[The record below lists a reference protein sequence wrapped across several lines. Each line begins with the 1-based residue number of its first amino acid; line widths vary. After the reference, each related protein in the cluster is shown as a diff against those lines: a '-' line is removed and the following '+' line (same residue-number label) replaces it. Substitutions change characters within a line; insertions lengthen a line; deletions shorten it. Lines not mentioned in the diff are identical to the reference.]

1 MNDSAK
7 LLGWVTF
14 GAALWVAAC
23 VLMWCGEAKAQTPA
37 CKPQTWGWTAATG
50 PVTGY
55 EVEVSRNGAAY
66 AKLGDTTAASLSIS
80 GAIGEAVKVRV
91 RAYADDAVPRRVGA
105 YSAESVAYTYCAP
118 LGVPGAPSITA
129 GPTSAIV
136 TEPVVDLA
144 GVPLGPS
151 NPLWA
156 CAAWRPGEPGVW
168 LAPGS
173 PAGGGEHAVPWPAL
187 TSDLPAEYRARCIY
201 PAGWG
206 PEAVG
211 VAVVAVR

>member
-1 MNDSAK
+1 MSDAAK
-7 LLGWVTF
+7 ILGWVTL
-14 GAALWVAAC
+14 GLAAWVLVFAS
-23 VLMWCGEAKAQTPA
+23 LWCGEARAQTSA

-55 EVEVSRNGAAY
+55 EVEVSRNGGAY
-66 AKLGDTTAASLSIS
+66 AKLGDTTGTSIAIS

-91 RAYADDAVPRRVGA
+91 RAYADDAVPRRTGA

-136 TEPVVDLA
+136 TEPTVDLA
-144 GVPLGPS
+144 GVPLGPG

-156 CAAWRPGEPGVW
+156 CAAWRPGQPGAW
-168 LAPGS
+168 LAPTG
-173 PAGGGEHAVPWPAL
+173 PAGGGAHPVPWPAL
-187 TSDLPAEYRARCIY
+187 TADLPAEYRARCIY

-206 PEAVG
+206 PEAVA
-211 VAVVAVR
+211 VAAVAVR